1 MVATIS
7 HEEFEAKHKEGKNLF
22 VFGANWCPDCVRIH
36 PFLESLCDD
45 FAGRVGIFKV
55 SIDSA
60 ADLKESLGIRKIPTL
75 LFYNNGEERG
85 ERLIEPT
92 NRDTIAKAL
101 EALANS

>member
-7 HEEFEAKHKEGKNLF
+7 HEEFEKTSKEGKSLF
-22 VFGANWCPDCVRIH
+22 VFGANWCPDCVRIN
-36 PFLESLCDD
+36 PFLESLCND

-55 SIDSA
+55 SVDA
-60 ADLKESLGIRKIPTL
+60 AASLKESLGIRKIPTL

-85 ERLIEPT
+85 ERLIEPN

-101 EALANS
+101 EDLAKQ